1 MRISGLAAVVFLSA
15 SFCAFAEHTPE
26 HREYLSPK
34 IDTWMEGTIMMIDAD
49 GGKLSVRGAKKPYA
63 TAYAKMLQDVDV
75 QTRNLSG
82 DERSKK
88 VVDLR
93 TSHRAALK
101 TASTEKS
108 DDDSDFTFYIPSK
121 EASAVSVIDETETYG
136 VFDDKIPATAAFGTK
151 LNKEERDSMAILK
164 DLKVGQRVVLGY
176 ARGVVYNNVY
186 SIVKVAAGTVGARP
200 IPASD
205 TTTTVNNASEVNAAP
220 NTPIGKDIK
229 TGVHPTEADLAT
241 TTAIRRAII
250 ADKSLSVAAHN
261 AKIFTENGVVTLR
274 GAVNSEVEKQNL
286 FEKAAANVARTS
298 IVNELE
304 VKP

>member
-1 MRISGLAAVVFLSA
+1 MRISGLAAVVFLGA
-15 SFCAFAEHTPE
+15 SFCALAEHTPE
-26 HREYLSPK
+26 HREYLSSK

-63 TAYAKMLQDVDV
+63 TSYAKMLKDVDT
-75 QTRNLSG
+75 QTRNLTA
-82 DERSKK
+82 DQRAQK
-88 VVDLR
+88 VAELR
-93 TSHRAALK
+93 ASHRDALK
-101 TASTEKS
+101 AAAAEKA

-121 EASAVSVIDETETYG
+121 EVSAVSVIDETETYG

-164 DLKVGQRVVLGY
+164 DLKVGQRVVIGY

-186 SIVKVAAGTVGARP
+186 SIIKVAGGSVGASP
-200 IPASD
+200 VPASA
-205 TTTTVNNASEVNAAP
+205 TTTVNNTPDLIAAP
-220 NTPIGKDIK
+220 NTPVGKDIK
-229 TGVHPTEADLAT
+229 TGVHPTENDLAI

-250 ADKSLSVAAHN
+250 ADKTLSVAAHN

-274 GAVNSEVEKQNL
+274 GAVNSEVERQNI
-286 FEKAAANVARTS
+286 FEKAAANVAKTS